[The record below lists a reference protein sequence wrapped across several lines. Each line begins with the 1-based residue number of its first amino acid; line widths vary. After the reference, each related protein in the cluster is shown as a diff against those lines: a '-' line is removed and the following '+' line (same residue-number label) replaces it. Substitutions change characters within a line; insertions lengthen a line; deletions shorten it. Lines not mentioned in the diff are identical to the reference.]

1 MTIIFTSIFIE
12 CSWKHIASR
21 NQELTWFLIPCSQNA
36 RNENRDSQH
45 TVRVVLIFYLLV
57 SVLLLAILCLQPST
71 CNLTTIQAFG
81 LKLWCFLYAECHYQG
96 ERQGLVCVN
105 VAGVNDIGNASPVS
119 IGTVR
124 NSGKN

>member
-1 MTIIFTSIFIE
+1 MQETRIE
-12 CSWKHIASR
+12 THNILSVSCYW
-21 NQELTWFLIPCSQNA
+21 Q
-36 RNENRDSQH
+36 
-45 TVRVVLIFYLLV
+45 FYV
-57 SVLLLAILCLQPST
+57 
-71 CNLTTIQAFG
+71 CNLPPATSLLYKLFG

>member
-1 MTIIFTSIFIE
+1 M
-12 CSWKHIASR
+12 
-21 NQELTWFLIPCSQNA
+21 IPCSQNA
-36 RNENRDSQH
+36 GNENRDLQH

-57 SVLLLAILCLQPST
+57 SVSLLAILCLQPST
-71 CNLTTIQAFG
+71 CNLTTIKAVWFAIVV
-81 LKLWCFLYAECHYQG
+81 FLYAEFHYQG

-124 NSGKN
+124 NSG